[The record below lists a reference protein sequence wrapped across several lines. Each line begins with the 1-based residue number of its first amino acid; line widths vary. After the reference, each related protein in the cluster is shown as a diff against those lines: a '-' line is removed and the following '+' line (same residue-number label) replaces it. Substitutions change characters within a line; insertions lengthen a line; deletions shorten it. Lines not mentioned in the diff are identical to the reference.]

1 MERMK
6 LEREETERKRLENM
20 GQDEEVVSD
29 EDSTKDLK
37 IAGTASRPL
46 TRTRELNVAEKKRKE
61 RQILVDN
68 ERKELYGEEE
78 VKRLEN
84 QRVEAFLNH
93 SLNS

>member
-1 MERMK
+1 MK
-6 LEREETERKRLENM
+6 MEREETEKKRLENM

-29 EDSTKDLK
+29 EDSIKDLK
-37 IAGTASRPL
+37 IAGTASRPP
-46 TRTRELNVAEKKRKE
+46 TTQTRELNVAEKKRKE

-68 ERKELYGEEE
+68 KRKELYGEEE